1 MQDSKMCV
9 RRIDFNCGKY
19 YTYNIVNY
27 AWIFWSSCV
36 CTHYT
41 YISNIQI
48 VEGFCREPKCQ
59 KMQFRRE
66 AVPHWLL
73 QMLKSMIL
81 NCFFFQIE

>member
-1 MQDSKMCV
+1 MHGFFGHHV
-9 RRIDFNCGKY
+9 
-19 YTYNIVNY
+19 
-27 AWIFWSSCV
+27 CV
-36 CTHYT
+36 CTYYT

-73 QMLKSMIL
+73 QM
-81 NCFFFQIE
+81 

>member
-1 MQDSKMCV
+1 MHGFFGHHV
-9 RRIDFNCGKY
+9 
-19 YTYNIVNY
+19 
-27 AWIFWSSCV
+27 CV
-36 CTHYT
+36 CTYYT

-73 QMLKSMIL
+73 QMIKINDFELFFFKLSSLKSINNFRNFSNFGPM
-81 NCFFFQIE
+81 Q

>member
-1 MQDSKMCV
+1 MHGFFGHHVCV
-9 RRIDFNCGKY
+9 YI
-19 YTYNIVNY
+19 
-27 AWIFWSSCV
+27 
-36 CTHYT
+36 

-48 VEGFCREPKCQ
+48 GEGFCREPKCQ